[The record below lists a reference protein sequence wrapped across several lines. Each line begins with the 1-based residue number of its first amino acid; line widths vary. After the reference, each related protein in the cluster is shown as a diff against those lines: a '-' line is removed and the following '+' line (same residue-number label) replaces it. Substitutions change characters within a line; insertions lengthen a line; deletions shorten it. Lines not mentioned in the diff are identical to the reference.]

1 MCGTA
6 CVRAYAVLVL
16 RKDCEFME
24 EKKVTMT
31 KDQIIMELMELLKQ
45 NNREKQ
51 SDEIY
56 ELSAYVESLENKL
69 DAMTS
74 EFMRMSKELSELKM
88 LNASPTIRE
97 SLVVSMQKAN
107 SRIHD
112 MREGISEIKTDMR
125 ERANEICVEFKKKG
139 KEAFNKVS
147 EFFGIKEKLETMRD
161 NLREGIKETE
171 NTLARIEGFEE
182 GIKAANH
189 QLANSFRVLAGKET
203 KINEN
208 EVYFK
213 NDSSIMR
220 KPWEWQR
227 KVYQSMVQSLNKSI
241 EKVDALSTDVQV
253 QKMMRQWDELYD
265 KSHDEMALGT
275 SEDIALVSEKGHEY
289 GADKF
294 EEYMQKQGDKKDD
307 FDIGRVKESEKK
319 R

>member
-1 MCGTA
+1 
-6 CVRAYAVLVL
+6 
-16 RKDCEFME
+16 ME

-45 NNREKQ
+45 NSKEKQ
-51 SDEIY
+51 ANEIY
-56 ELSAYVESLENKL
+56 ELSAYVESLENKI

-88 LNASPTIRE
+88 LNASPIIRE

-107 SRIHD
+107 SRIYD
-112 MREGISEIKTDMR
+112 MREKITEIKTDMR

-139 KEAFNKVS
+139 KEALNKVS
-147 EFFGIKEKLETMRD
+147 EFFGIREKLETLRD
-161 NLREGIKETE
+161 NLMDGIKETE

-189 QLANSFRVLAGKET
+189 QLANSFRVLAGKEA
-203 KINEN
+203 KKNEDK
-208 EVYFK
+208 VYFK
-213 NDSSIMR
+213 NDSSLMR
-220 KPWEWQR
+220 KPWEWQK

-253 QKMMRQWDELYD
+253 QKMMRQWDEIYS
-265 KSHDEMALGT
+265 KSHDEMVLGAT
-275 SEDIALVSEKGHEY
+275 EDIALVSEKGHEY

-294 EEYMQKQGDKKDD
+294 EEYMAKQGEKKVGEKSVDVE
-307 FDIGRVKESEKK
+307 RVKENVIK

>member
-1 MCGTA
+1 
-6 CVRAYAVLVL
+6 
-16 RKDCEFME
+16 ME
-24 EKKVTMT
+24 QKKVTMT
-31 KDQIIMELMELLKQ
+31 KDQIIVELMELLKQ
-45 NNREKQ
+45 NSREKQ
-51 SDEIY
+51 ACEIY

-97 SLVVSMQKAN
+97 SLVISMQKAN
-107 SRIHD
+107 IRIHD
-112 MREGISEIKTDMR
+112 MRERITEIKTDMR

-189 QLANSFRVLAGKET
+189 QLANSFRVLAGKEA
-203 KINEN
+203 KKNEN

-213 NDSSIMR
+213 NDSSLMR
-220 KPWEWQR
+220 KPWEWQK
-227 KVYQSMVQSLNKSI
+227 KVYQSMVQSLDKSI
-241 EKVDALSTDVQV
+241 EKVDALSADVQV
-253 QKMMRQWDELYD
+253 QKMMRKWDEIYD
-265 KSHDEMALGT
+265 KSHDEMALGA

-289 GADKF
+289 GADQF
-294 EEYMQKQGDKKDD
+294 EEYMEKQGKKEVEKKLSET
-307 FDIGRVKESEKK
+307 GKVKENEL
-319 R
+319 RR

>member
-1 MCGTA
+1 
-6 CVRAYAVLVL
+6 
-16 RKDCEFME
+16 ME
-24 EKKVTMT
+24 QKKVTMT
-31 KDQIIMELMELLKQ
+31 KDQIIIELMELLKQ
-45 NNREKQ
+45 NSREKQ
-51 SDEIY
+51 ASEIY

-97 SLVVSMQKAN
+97 SLVISMQKAN
-107 SRIHD
+107 IRIHD
-112 MREGISEIKTDMR
+112 MRERITEIKTDMR

-189 QLANSFRVLAGKET
+189 QLANSFRVLAGKEA
-203 KINEN
+203 KKNEN

-213 NDSSIMR
+213 NDSSLMR
-220 KPWEWQR
+220 KPWEWQK
-227 KVYQSMVQSLNKSI
+227 KVYQSMVQSLDKSI
-241 EKVDALSTDVQV
+241 EKVDALSADVQV
-253 QKMMRQWDELYD
+253 QKMMRKWDEIYD
-265 KSHDEMALGT
+265 KSHDEMALGASGDT
-275 SEDIALVSEKGHEY
+275 ALVSEKGHEY
-289 GADKF
+289 GADQF
-294 EEYMQKQGDKKDD
+294 EEYLEKQGKKEV
-307 FDIGRVKESEKK
+307 GKKLSETGKVKENEL
-319 R
+319 RR

>member
-1 MCGTA
+1 
-6 CVRAYAVLVL
+6 
-16 RKDCEFME
+16 ME
-24 EKKVTMT
+24 QKKVTMT
-31 KDQIIMELMELLKQ
+31 KDQIIVELMELLKQ
-45 NNREKQ
+45 NSREKQ
-51 SDEIY
+51 ANEIY

-112 MREGISEIKTDMR
+112 MRERITEIKTDMR

-182 GIKAANH
+182 GIKTANH
-189 QLANSFRVLAGKET
+189 QLVNSFRVLAGKEA
-203 KINEN
+203 KKNEN

-213 NDSSIMR
+213 NDSSLMR

-227 KVYQSMVQSLNKSI
+227 KVYQSMVQSLDKSI
-241 EKVDALSTDVQV
+241 EKVDKLSADVQV
-253 QKMMRQWDELYD
+253 QKMMRKWDEIYD
-265 KSHDEMALGT
+265 KSHDEMALGASGDT
-275 SEDIALVSEKGHEY
+275 ALVSEKGHKY
-289 GADKF
+289 GADQF
-294 EEYMQKQGDKKDD
+294 EEYMEKQGKKEV
-307 FDIGRVKESEKK
+307 GKKLSETGKAKENEL
-319 R
+319 RR